1 MIEKQE
7 LIQQV
12 EAYPKNDSHKQKIL
26 EFLAINK
33 DFWTKSNTLGQI
45 TASCWVLNK
54 DRTKALMTHHKK
66 LNRWLQI
73 GGHLE
78 PEDGSIVDSCIREL
92 KEESGLT
99 QFKLLQE
106 EIFDLDVHDIPE
118 SKKGVPAHIHYDIRM
133 FFEANENEIIQFDK
147 EESNK
152 IVWMNL
158 TEIEKLNDESILRMI
173 RKSNAIFSEQ

>member
-7 LIQQV
+7 LIKQV
-12 EAYPKNDSHKQKIL
+12 EAYPENDKNKQQIL
-26 EFLAINK
+26 LFLEQHE
-33 DFWTKSNTLGQI
+33 DFWTKNNALGQI

-66 LNRWLQI
+66 LDRWLQI

-78 PEDGSIVDSCIREL
+78 AEDDSIVDSCIREL

-106 EIFDLDVHDIPE
+106 EIFDLDVHDISE

-133 FFEANENEIIQFDK
+133 IFEEEEDEEIQFDK

-152 IVWMNL
+152 IIWMSL
-158 TEIEKLNDESILRMI
+158 SEIEKLNNESISRMI
-173 RKSNAIFSEQ
+173 LKSRTPIQ